1 MDAEDWSTRLPFTF
15 CHRWSAAET
24 ANDPRGC
31 SDRPQ
36 VIESTV
42 TESPAAHRRRVEQ
55 KGEIVRFT
63 LGCMVE
69 RNEEV
74 ERQPKETRE
83 LSAVNRLIRGGG
95 K

>member
-1 MDAEDWSTRLPFTF
+1 M
-15 CHRWSAAET
+15 
-24 ANDPRGC
+24 
-31 SDRPQ
+31 
-36 VIESTV
+36 

-83 LSAVNRLIRGGG
+83 LSGAVRKSETVALRHPIMPVSDGLLRGFVRVDGF
-95 K
+95 